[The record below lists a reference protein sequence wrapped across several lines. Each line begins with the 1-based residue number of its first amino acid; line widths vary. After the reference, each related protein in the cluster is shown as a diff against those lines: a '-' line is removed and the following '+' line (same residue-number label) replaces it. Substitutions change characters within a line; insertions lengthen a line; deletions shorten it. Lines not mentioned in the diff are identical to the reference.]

1 MSFTDYFLA
10 TQYIGF
16 LFKYFATAFSRNMP
30 FILPVIRLYGLEAST
45 YFLCVFSIFLSS
57 FKKAMRSARNDP
69 KLFKVSEDEAI
80 REEKIKVNKKKA
92 SPPQVGC

>member
-1 MSFTDYFLA
+1 M
-10 TQYIGF
+10 
-16 LFKYFATAFSRNMP
+16 
-30 FILPVIRLYGLEAST
+30 
-45 YFLCVFSIFLSS
+45 C
-57 FKKAMRSARNDP
+57 SARNDP